1 MPVRE
6 GPRTYLDPRL
16 EPGIHFHTLPDLATI
31 RGYILAMDAGT
42 RGAESMKASW
52 KVEFVDE
59 PAGMSAAI
67 VQVAGGVVIAH
78 TLMRPPGTAQEGESH
93 SMNSMVQAVQE
104 ADLPLAEDGSPRT

>member
-67 VQVAGGVVIAH
+67 AQVVAGLAIVH
-78 TLMRPPGTAQEGESH
+78 TVMRGPGTAQEGESH
-93 SMNSMVQAVQE
+93 SINLVVQSVHE
-104 ADLPLAEDGSPRT
+104 ADLPPDP